1 MSSAFGCYI
10 AKGQVYWVGQKIC
23 SGLEMETPNKLF
35 SQPDKLS
42 AVSRATPWSIITS
55 SIGDDTSVQKS
66 TACPKQQGL
75 WAGVCHRLYHAG
87 VIGKVR
93 EEAPQV

>member
-23 SGLEMETPNKLF
+23 SGLEMESPNKLF

-66 TACPKQQGL
+66 TACPQQGL